1 MDSIPKNLT
10 LVCIISIVFEKTK
23 VRDQIL
29 KIARRERLGEQRF
42 IGDIGVE
49 RGSAGEADNSA
60 PPSRRVGAMSSRF
73 KNHISRLRKIL
84 TLVSCCTRSSSGLVV
99 GDPAEI
105 T

>member
-73 KNHISRLRKIL
+73 
-84 TLVSCCTRSSSGLVV
+84 
-99 GDPAEI
+99 
-105 T
+105 